1 MAKFLTGKTISMKII
16 LRFLL
21 TSGVLLLLPAIHVI
35 AQKNGEAIFKE
46 SCAACH
52 TIGKGN
58 LVGPDLANVQDRHSE
73 DWIINFIKSSQTVIN
88 SGDKYADSLFNA
100 YDQMP
105 MPDHPNLTNDQ
116 LKGLLGY
123 ISEKSSAPVT
133 ETASVAAL
141 PGDSKRGRD
150 LFDGRIRFTNRGA
163 ACNSCHNVDMSGY
176 ISGGILAK
184 DLTHTVTRL
193 SAPGVAGI
201 ISGLPFPQ
209 MKETYNS
216 KPVTSQEIA
225 DIVAFLSTADK
236 TVSTKTA
243 ASDVGNYLLVWGA
256 AGFVI
261 LLILFSL
268 FWMKRKDRTV
278 NLRIFKRQMKSA

>member
-1 MAKFLTGKTISMKII
+1 MKII

-21 TSGVLLLLPAIHVI
+21 TSCVLSLLPVIHVI

-46 SCAACH
+46 SCTACH
-52 TIGKGN
+52 TIGKGK
-58 LVGPDLANVQDRHSE
+58 LVGPDLANVQDRHSIEWIE
-73 DWIINFIKSSQTVIN
+73 DFIKSSQSVIK
-88 SGDKYADSLFNA
+88 SGDKYADSLFKA
-100 YDQMP
+100 FDQMP
-105 MPDHPNLTNDQ
+105 MPDHPNLTDDQ
-116 LKGLLGY
+116 LKELLGY
-123 ISEKSSAPVT
+123 ISEKSSAPAT
-133 ETASVAAL
+133 ATASVAAL

-163 ACNSCHNVDMSGY
+163 ACNSCHNVDMRGF
-176 ISGGILAK
+176 ISGGILGK
-184 DLTHTVTRL
+184 DLTHAVTRL

-209 MKETYNS
+209 MKETYRS
-216 KPVTSQEIA
+216 QPVTSQEIA

-268 FWMKRKDRTV
+268 FWMKRKNRTV
-278 NLRIFKRQMKSA
+278 NLRLFNRQIKSA